1 MISEKINRKVLQ
13 SLLEQNWNRFN
24 DWYWSADDYDQNI
37 AELIEERLTM
47 FDGETIKDMQRNINA
62 VLATSK
68 HLLPFD
74 KREIEWFQYCIG
86 RLRHVRGGIKN

>member
-1 MISEKINRKVLQ
+1 MMSQKINRKVLRT
-13 SLLEQNWNRFN
+13 LLEQTWGQFN
-24 DWYWSADDYDQNI
+24 DWYWDEDDYEQNI
-37 AELIEERLTM
+37 TELIEERLTM
-47 FDGETIKDMQRNINA
+47 FDGETIKDMQRNINT

-86 RLRHVRGGIKN
+86 RLRRVRGGIKN